1 MYDQLTNGDI
11 EKMKAE
17 IKHRKEVVRWELLEA
32 VKSARAQGDL
42 SENFEYYA
50 AKREKNRNESRIRY
64 LERMIK
70 TAKIIDEDETPAD
83 AVGLNN
89 KVTVRIEDDGSE
101 ETYRI
106 VTTVRG
112 DVLDGLISN
121 VSPVGKALLGKKI
134 GDTVT
139 VKVDDSFSY
148 DMTILKIDKS
158 SDESED
164 KIKAY

>member
-1 MYDQLTNGDI
+1 MYDQLTQGDI

-32 VKSARAQGDL
+32 VKTARAQGDL

-70 TAKIIDEDETPAD
+70 TAKIIDDNAAGD

-106 VTTVRG
+106 VTTIRG

-121 VSPVGKALLGKKI
+121 VSPVGRALLGKKV
-134 GDTVT
+134 GDVVT

-148 DMTILKIDKS
+148 DMTIIAIDKTA
-158 SDESED
+158 DESGD

>member
-1 MYDQLTNGDI
+1 MYDQLTQGDI
-11 EKMKAE
+11 DKMKAE

-32 VKSARAQGDL
+32 VKTARAQGDL

-50 AKREKNRNESRIRY
+50 AKREKNRNERRIRY

-70 TAKIIDEDETPAD
+70 TARIIDDNAADD

-89 KVTVRIEDDGSE
+89 RVTVRIEDDGSE

-121 VSPVGKALLGKKI
+121 VSPVGRALLGKKV
-134 GDTVT
+134 GDLVT

-148 DMTILKIDKS
+148 DMTILSIDKTA
-158 SDESED
+158 DESED

>member
-1 MYDQLTNGDI
+1 MYDQLTKGDL
-11 EKMKAE
+11 EKIQKE
-17 IKHRKEVVRWELLEA
+17 IKQRKEVTRWELLEA
-32 VKSARAQGDL
+32 VKTARAQGDL

-70 TAKIIDEDETPAD
+70 TAHIIEDDAPAD

-89 KVTVRIEDDGSE
+89 KVTVRIEEDQTE

-106 VTTVRG
+106 VTTIRG

-121 VSPVGKALLGKKI
+121 VSPVGKALLGHKV

-139 VKVDDSFSY
+139 VNVSDDYSY
-148 DMTILKIDKS
+148 GMTILKIEKTN
-158 SDESED
+158 DESTD
-164 KIKAY
+164 KIKSY

>member
-1 MYDQLTNGDI
+1 MYDQLTQGDI
-11 EKMKAE
+11 DKMKAE

-32 VKSARAQGDL
+32 VKTARAQGDL

-70 TAKIIDEDETPAD
+70 TARIIDDNAADD

-89 KVTVRIEDDGSE
+89 RVTVRIEDDGSE

-121 VSPVGKALLGKKI
+121 VSPVGRALLGKKV
-134 GDTVT
+134 GDLVT

-148 DMTILKIDKS
+148 DMTILSIDKTA
-158 SDESED
+158 DESED

>member
-1 MYDQLTNGDI
+1 MYDELTKGDI
-11 EKMKAE
+11 EKMQQE
-17 IKHRKEVVRWELLEA
+17 IKQRKEVTRWELLEA
-32 VKSARAQGDL
+32 VKTARAQGDL

-70 TAKIIDEDETPAD
+70 TAHIIDDLAQEDE
-83 AVGLNN
+83 VGLNN
-89 KVTVRIEDDGSE
+89 KVTVRIEEDQTE

-121 VSPVGKALLGKKI
+121 VSPVGKALLGHKV

-139 VKVDDSFSY
+139 VKVSDDYSY
-148 DMTILKIDKS
+148 DMTIIDIEKTN
-158 SDESED
+158 DESAD
-164 KIKAY
+164 QIKSY

>member
-1 MYDQLTNGDI
+1 MYDQLTQGDI
-11 EKMKAE
+11 DKMKAE
-17 IKHRKEVVRWELLEA
+17 IKHRKEVVRWKLLEA
-32 VKSARAQGDL
+32 VKTARAQGDL

-70 TAKIIDEDETPAD
+70 TARIIDDNAADD

-89 KVTVRIEDDGSE
+89 RVTVRIEDDGSE

-121 VSPVGKALLGKKI
+121 VSPVGRALLGKKV
-134 GDTVT
+134 GDLVT

-148 DMTILKIDKS
+148 DMTILSIDKTA
-158 SDESED
+158 DESED